1 MRSTVELERRVACER
16 VFRRYFP
23 LFLSLWILFVLYP
36 NPLSLVV
43 SVHRLFNPDVDPAA
57 VELLVADL
65 PSTPS
70 AIEKAVTE
78 NIPYSYDWE
87 LHDMPWYFP
96 TTETV
101 VEKRRGDCKARA
113 IVLASVFENKHI
125 PYRINSSPIHVWV
138 EYEDKEETPLE
149 NPRVKFYQ
157 QDPETGERLFQIP
170 DIDLSEVLE
179 SFHRGF
185 WVAMP
190 GIRRALLLSGVC
202 ILVLLRVILLKKPA
216 TGY

>member
-1 MRSTVELERRVACER
+1 MWSIASLERRVACER

-23 LFLSLWILFVLYP
+23 LFLLLWILFVLYP
-36 NPLSLVV
+36 NPLSLVI
-43 SVHRLFNPDVDPAA
+43 SACRLFDPDVDPAA
-57 VELLVADL
+57 VEPLVGGL
-65 PSTPS
+65 PSAPA
-70 AIEKAVTE
+70 AIEKAILE
-78 NIPYSYDWE
+78 RIPYSYDWE

-96 TTETV
+96 TTKTV

-113 IVLASVFENKHI
+113 IVLASIFENKHI

-149 NPRVKFYQ
+149 NPKVKFYQ

-170 DIDLSEVLE
+170 DIDVAEVLE

-190 GIRRALLLSGVC
+190 GSRKALLLSGVC

-216 TGY
+216 TGS

>member
-1 MRSTVELERRVACER
+1 MRNTVEMERRATCER

-23 LFLSLWILFVLYP
+23 LFLSLWILLVLYP
-36 NPLSLVV
+36 NPLSLVT
-43 SVHRLFNPDVDPAA
+43 SVGRLFNPDVDPAA
-57 VELLVADL
+57 VEPLAADL
-65 PSTPS
+65 PSAPS
-70 AIEKAVTE
+70 AIEKAVLE
-78 NIPYSYDWE
+78 RIPYSYDWE
-87 LHDMPWYFP
+87 VHDMPWYFP
-96 TTETV
+96 TTKTV
-101 VEKRRGDCKARA
+101 VEKRSGDCKARA
-113 IVLASVFENKHI
+113 IVLASILENKHI
-125 PYRINSSPIHVWV
+125 PYHINSSPIHVWV

-170 DIDLSEVLE
+170 DIDLSELLE

-190 GIRRALLLSGVC
+190 GSRKALLLSGVC
-202 ILVLLRVILLKKPA
+202 VLVLVRVILVKKPV

>member
-36 NPLSLVV
+36 NPLSLVI
-43 SVHRLFNPDVDPAA
+43 SFHRLFNPDVDPAA
-57 VELLVADL
+57 VEPLVADL

-70 AIEKAVTE
+70 AIEKAIME
-78 NIPYSYDWE
+78 RIPYSYDWE

-113 IVLASVFENKHI
+113 IVLASIFENKHI

-202 ILVLLRVILLKKPA
+202 VLVLLRVILLKKPA